1 MATPTNQDQR
11 SSGELVKDLSQQTS
25 ELVRQE
31 LALAKAEM
39 TEKAKAAGVGI
50 GLFGS
55 AGLVAVLGL
64 AALTAAAIL
73 GLAIVLDAWLAA
85 LIVGVVYLL
94 VAGVQAL
101 IGRSQVQ
108 RATPPAP
115 EQTVESVKED
125 VEWAKTRA
133 KSARK

>member
-1 MATPTNQDQR
+1 MPTTDQDER

-39 TEKAKAAGVGI
+39 TEKAKAAGLGI
-50 GLFGS
+50 GMFGS
-55 AGLVAVLGL
+55 AGLIAVLGL

-73 GLAIVLDAWLAA
+73 GLATAVDPWLAA
-85 LIVGVVYLL
+85 LIVGVIYLL
-94 VAGVQAL
+94 AAGVQAL
-101 IGRSQVQ
+101 VGRSQVQ

-133 KSARK
+133 KSAKR

>member
-85 LIVGVVYLL
+85 LIVGVIYLL
-94 VAGVQAL
+94 VAGVQVL

-108 RATPPAP
+108 RAPPPAP

-133 KSARK
+133 KSAKR

>member
-1 MATPTNQDQR
+1 MAATNNQDQR

-39 TEKAKAAGVGI
+39 SEKAKAAGLGI
-50 GLFGS
+50 GIFGS
-55 AGLVAVLGL
+55 AGLTAVLGL

-73 GLAIVLDAWLAA
+73 GLATAIDPWLAA
-85 LIVGVVYLL
+85 VIVGVIYLL
-94 VAGVQAL
+94 AAGIQAL
-101 IGRSQVQ
+101 VGRSQVQ

-133 KSARK
+133 KSAKE

>member
-1 MATPTNQDQR
+1 MAATNNQDQR
-11 SSGELVKDLSQQTS
+11 SSGELVKDLSEQTS

-39 TEKAKAAGVGI
+39 SEKAKAAGLGI
-50 GLFGS
+50 GIFGS
-55 AGLVAVLGL
+55 AGLTAVLGL

-73 GLAIVLDAWLAA
+73 GLATAVDAWLAA
-85 LIVGVVYLL
+85 VIVGVIYLL
-94 VAGVQAL
+94 AAGIQAL
-101 IGRSQVQ
+101 VGRSQVQ

-133 KSARK
+133 KSAKE